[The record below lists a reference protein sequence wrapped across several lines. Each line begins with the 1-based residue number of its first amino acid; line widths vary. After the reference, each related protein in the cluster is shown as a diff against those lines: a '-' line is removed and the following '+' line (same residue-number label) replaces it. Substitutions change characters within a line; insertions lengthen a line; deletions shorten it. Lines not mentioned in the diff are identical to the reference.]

1 MGGIEMRG
9 AMRIAIAFLAVVGSA
24 QGVIAQSGSAA
35 KLSRTDLHRMERGAH
50 TTEQYEDLAIYF
62 RARELSYRKQADAE
76 MEEWTRRMQ
85 FFTSLYA
92 KYPAPADSSRNRY
105 EYFKYEQRQ
114 MGGQAAYYEGLAAA
128 AVQ

>member
-1 MGGIEMRG
+1 MRG
-9 AMRIAIAFLAVVGSA
+9 AMKCAVAVLAIVGSV
-24 QGVIAQSGSAA
+24 QVVMAQSGSAA
-35 KLSRTDLHRMERGAH
+35 KLSRADLRRMERSAH
-50 TTEQYEDLAIYF
+50 TAEQYQDLASYF
-62 RARELSYRKQADAE
+62 RMRELSYQKQADAE

-114 MGGQAAYYEGLAAA
+114 MDRQAVYYDDLAAT